1 MYQRRLPRFAGAL
14 LVLVATMCGCARS
27 GADAQ
32 NSAERSQ
39 QASRGASER
48 LTLAVIPKSIG
59 GDFWSTVEQ
68 GAREAAKELGVSI
81 KWEGAH
87 VETELAEQNKIIEN
101 MVNLGVD
108 GMALA
113 PLNNRVMKKSVKR
126 VVAAGIPV
134 VIFDSPVDGN
144 AHVSYVGTDNVAGG
158 ALAAQHL
165 AEQLRERGKKVFL
178 LRYIQGTASTEQRA
192 DGFLAAAEAAGLDV
206 VAQPYS
212 EDATAAGAIKTAG
225 NSLER
230 FIQDGKLQIDGL
242 FATNIFSTLG
252 MVEAL
257 DNLRQS
263 DVEIDAVFVGFDTS
277 PKLIEELQRGRID
290 ALVSQNPRRIGYLA
304 VETLVKHLRGEAVE
318 PLIDTGV
325 ALVTRE
331 RLENEPEIRVL
342 VGLE

>member
-1 MYQRRLPRFAGAL
+1 
-14 LVLVATMCGCARS
+14 
-27 GADAQ
+27 
-32 NSAERSQ
+32 
-39 QASRGASER
+39 
-48 LTLAVIPKSIG
+48 VIPKSIG
-59 GDFWSTVEQ
+59 GDFWGTVEQ
-68 GAREAAKELGVSI
+68 GARAAAKDFGVTI

-113 PLNNRVMKKSVKR
+113 PLNNRVMRKSVER

-134 VIFDSPVDGN
+134 VIFDSPVDGD
-144 AHVSYVGTDNVAGG
+144 AHESYVGTDNVAGG

-165 AEQLRERGKKVFL
+165 AERLQDRAGHPASQRPATGMRIFL

-192 DGFLAAAEAAGLDV
+192 DGFATAAEAAGLDV

-212 EDATAAGAIKTAG
+212 EDATPAGAIKTAS

-230 FIQDGKLQIDGL
+230 FIQDGKLEVDGI

-252 MVEAL
+252 MLEAL
-257 DNLRQS
+257 EGLRQS
-263 DVEIDAVFVGFDTS
+263 GVEIDAVFVGFDTS
-277 PKLIEELQRGRID
+277 PKLIEELQNGRLD
-290 ALVSQNPRRIGYLA
+290 ALVSQNPRQIGYRA
-304 VETLVKHLRGEAVE
+304 VETLVKHLRGEPVE

-325 ALVTRE
+325 ELVTRE
-331 RLENEPEIRVL
+331 RLAM
-342 VGLE
+342 